1 MHQWISDSDL
11 TPHIVV
17 AADTPGVDVPR
28 SHVRDGKIVLNVAY
42 AATNH
47 LEIGNEWIEFDARF
61 GGTSRRVRVPLAAV
75 LGVYARETGEGIVF
89 TEADLQGLT
98 PAAADAAPADA
109 TATGA
114 EDGGPRPP
122 TGGGSPAGGRARLRV
137 VK

>member
-1 MHQWISDSDL
+1 MHQWITDRDL

-17 AADTPGVDVPR
+17 AADAPGVDVPR

-42 AATNH
+42 AATHH
-47 LEIGNEWIEFDARF
+47 LEIGNEWIDFDARF
-61 GGTSRRVRVPLAAV
+61 GGTSRHVRVPLAAV

-98 PAAADAAPADA
+98 PAAADATPADSPA
-109 TATGA
+109 PGSD
-114 EDGGPRPP
+114 DGGPQPP
-122 TGGGSPAGGRARLRV
+122 AGGGSPSGGRARLRV